1 MALAMANTDKDW
13 LAWLQKRDKGAEKR
27 KLAKIAAKQG
37 QKWEKEQEMG
47 KWRTEEQEQE
57 EEKCPVKWWSSMR
70 GSMRLHPLYCNTNTT
85 VLQ

>member
-37 QKWEKEQEMG
+37 QKWEKEQ
-47 KWRTEEQEQE
+47 
-57 EEKCPVKWWSSMR
+57 
-70 GSMRLHPLYCNTNTT
+70 
-85 VLQ
+85 